1 MTILI
6 LLLILFI
13 TSTILLGWFCYKLVY
28 KLNFVSDNLM
38 ELYGRLDEFD
48 QHINFIYELE
58 MYYGDETLKNL
69 IRHSK
74 DLKNYM
80 KKYQEVSDFLEN
92 EQIIIE
98 EEEKNDENQT
108 SEEDNQEKEKFASP
122 TGKTLF
128 YSGT

>member
-13 TSTILLGWFCYKLVY
+13 CSTIVLGWFCYKLVFR
-28 KLNFVSDNLM
+28 LNFVSDNLVN
-38 ELYGRLDEFD
+38 LYRRLDEFD
-48 QHINFIYELE
+48 QHIKFIYELE

-74 DLKNYM
+74 DLRDYM
-80 KKYQEVSDFLEN
+80 KKYEDIMQLLED
-92 EQIIIE
+92 EQQIIE
-98 EEEKNDENQT
+98 EETDDEDQS
-108 SEEDNQEKEKFASP
+108 SENNEEKEKFAST
-122 TGKTLF
+122 TGKTVF